1 MTLITASLP
10 ALAITAIGLAMGAA
24 LVIFVAG
31 VGRQLALREG
41 R

>member
-1 MTLITASLP
+1 MAALP
-10 ALAITAIGLAMGAA
+10 AIAVTLTGLAMGAG

-31 VGRQLALREG
+31 VNRQLAIREG